1 MHAAPIQWRPL
12 GEILV
17 ERGFLTSDE
26 LEDVLQ
32 AQQLSGR
39 PLGQILVDRGVISAP
54 TLAVTLAEQCGVEL
68 QTEAGFGSGLWSAI
82 QRRHKSENRRR
93 DLHVV
98 QAPQDD
104 ATEALL
110 PVDRDE
116 APTPEPTAGTAGHAE
131 EARASELERIVQER
145 TDQVAALEASERAN
159 RRELEQLFAQLEE
172 RDARLREMAAHQME
186 IEATSARLGEA
197 NVRVVELE
205 EALQERQ
212 RRADELEA
220 ERPSTEPGSEPEE
233 QAEPESAAPE
243 KLRSDLKSLKREQKE
258 LSSRER
264 SLRKEAA
271 SVDRRARELSERA
284 DRVDA
289 ERRAIE
295 ERAESLHERELALDA
310 LAADLA
316 GREQALAA
324 SAEQLDAAST
334 ELTDRRQ
341 ALVEAEQRLAGREK
355 AVLTAASDLERRR
368 SSVEERERA
377 LEHREAELRPDP
389 PPPVEPIATETSDLP
404 LPAAFAP
411 SPAEAHHFV
420 EPRAL
425 PEEPRP
431 ADGDAYNWKLDT
443 LARLVDQG
451 AESFPD
457 RVDEWRFTLFY
468 LRDEARIDGALP
480 RKFDSLVEE
489 AFGDLLAQQVA

>member
-93 DLHVV
+93 DLQVV
-98 QAPQDD
+98 RPPQDR

-110 PVDRDE
+110 LVDRGE
-116 APTPEPTAGTAGHAE
+116 APTPEPTAGSAGHAE
-131 EARASELERIVQER
+131 ETRASELERIVQER
-145 TDQVAALEASERAN
+145 TDRVAALEASERAN
-159 RRELEQLFAQLEE
+159 RREIEQLFAQLEE

-197 NVRVVELE
+197 NARMVELQ

-212 RRADELEA
+212 RRVEELEA

-233 QAEPESAAPE
+233 QPKPESAAPE
-243 KLRSDLKSLKREQKE
+243 KLRSDLKSLKRE

-295 ERAESLHERELALDA
+295 ERAESLHERELAVDA
-310 LAADLA
+310 IAADLA

-324 SAEQLDAAST
+324 RVEQLDAASI
-334 ELTDRRQ
+334 ELTDGRQ

-377 LEHREAELRPDP
+377 LAQREAELRSDSPA
-389 PPPVEPIATETSDLP
+389 EPIATEMSDLP
-404 LPAAFAP
+404 LPVAFAP
-411 SPAEAHHFV
+411 SPSEAHDLV
-420 EPRAL
+420 ERRAL

-431 ADGDAYNWKLDT
+431 ADGDGYNWKLDT